1 MSNDHQTT
9 PLRVRTLGDI
19 FSDFRYDDATAV
31 YVDGGNLHHGCK
43 AIDLKL
49 DYGELKKILES
60 YMSLRSLNYFASL
73 PNDAIRD
80 DIFNHAR
87 KLTKYLANNGWR
99 VHESEAT
106 VSQGEDGKSRIIKAN
121 VDTDLAATA
130 VDDIHCAGR
139 HVSRIIL
146 VSGDKDFTG
155 TVKILRRYAR
165 VTVLSTR
172 KTLSVDLKEAA
183 DSIIYLDD
191 LKTYVDNRRWVAERE
206 ALHESKSET
215 EEEV

>member
-1 MSNDHQTT
+1 MSNDQQT
-9 PLRVRTLGDI
+9 PLMSVRTLGDI

-49 DYGELKKILES
+49 DYGELKRAFES
-60 YMSLRSLNYFASL
+60 FMSLRSLNYFASL
-73 PNDAIRD
+73 PNDSVCD

-106 VSQGEDGKSRIIKAN
+106 IIRDDEGKARITKAN

-146 VSGDKDFTG
+146 VSGDKDFVG
-155 TVKILRRYAR
+155 TLKILRRYAR
-165 VTVLSTR
+165 VTVVSTR

-191 LKTYVDNRRWVAERE
+191 LKPYVDNRRWVADRE
-206 ALHESKSET
+206 ALHESK
-215 EEEV
+215 EEEEA